1 MLAKALRW
9 YLRSDLRGRTHLTRW
24 VTRLLPPLWS
34 VPIHLD
40 DRPPVYVDLRT
51 PYGRDLLAG
60 EPWPQAPW
68 EPAEQ
73 ALMRRVVTPGDVA
86 VDIGAN
92 IGLHTAL
99 LSRLVGPHGAVHVFE
114 PNAALLPG
122 LRRTVRA
129 IPNATLY
136 PYALSDEKGPSTL
149 FVSPD
154 HLKTSLANWT
164 NPTSDGVAQAA
175 SCERRRLDDLW
186 GAGRLSPPHF
196 IKCDVEGA
204 ELQVFRGAESILN
217 QSGAPLVLFEMNGHT
232 ARGFGLSARAATAF
246 LASLPRPAFQFF
258 SVAPGGHLSRLDDAE
273 HWGNV
278 LAVPQAK
285 RHMLETVSATR

>member
-1 MLAKALRW
+1 M
-9 YLRSDLRGRTHLTRW
+9 
-24 VTRLLPPLWS
+24 
-34 VPIHLD
+34 
-40 DRPPVYVDLRT
+40 
-51 PYGRDLLAG
+51 
-60 EPWPQAPW
+60 
-68 EPAEQ
+68 
-73 ALMRRVVTPGDVA
+73 
-86 VDIGAN
+86 DIGAN

-186 GAGRLSPPHF
+186 GRAVVAAALHQVRCRGRRVASVPRSGVDPEPIRCAAGALRDERTYGQGLRPVGAGRDGVPRQSPAAGLPVLQ
-196 IKCDVEGA
+196 CGRRRAPAGSTTPSTGA
-204 ELQVFRGAESILN
+204 TSWRYRRPRGTCLKLLAQPVSI
-217 QSGAPLVLFEMNGHT
+217 PCT
-232 ARGFGLSARAATAF
+232 
-246 LASLPRPAFQFF
+246 
-258 SVAPGGHLSRLDDAE
+258 DD
-273 HWGNV
+273 
-278 LAVPQAK
+278 
-285 RHMLETVSATR
+285 